1 MKTRIIT
8 LLSCVV
14 VALTAQAQYQ
24 LTNGDFES
32 WETVEYTLTKVCE
45 EPTQWSSLYD
55 ATGAMKSLS
64 TSTRAQIYKDED
76 VRPESAG
83 QYSCRITSN
92 SAFGVVTP
100 GNLTNGCVNMGSNS
114 STDASGNYNYI
125 NEERSDQAMRF
136 TGRPDA
142 VRFWVKFSGVM
153 AGKCNVLLTTKG
165 YYQDPVYEDRNTAV
179 LVGQALSGDR
189 IASNDEW
196 TQYTVPFEWLSDEQP
211 YYALVNVSTCSD
223 PSSGNASDYLYI
235 DDIEMIYNSEATAIY
250 YGGDNILDVELVS
263 EDFSPEKMGVIVTNG
278 CGAKTSWKFESCTNM
293 LTVTVE
299 GDNVSEDPS
308 NVHIYQIAFI
318 GGEDAAVTTGI
329 SNVIAGPSRPRNY
342 FNIAGQRLNGI
353 QPGINIVDG
362 KKIMV
367 K

>member
-32 WETVEYTLTKVCE
+32 WETVEYTVTKVCE
-45 EPTQWSSLYD
+45 EPTLWSSLYD
-55 ATGAMKSLS
+55 ATGSMKSLS

-92 SAFGVVTP
+92 SAFGVVTL
-100 GNLTNGCVNMGSNS
+100 GNLTNGCVNMGSIS

-142 VRFWVKFSGVM
+142 VRFWVKFSGVN

-179 LVGQALSGDR
+179 LVGQALPATVLRATMSGR
-189 IASNDEW
+189 STLCLSNGFLMSNLIMLW
-196 TQYTVPFEWLSDEQP
+196 LMSPPALTPVPVVRQIIS
-211 YYALVNVSTCSD
+211 
-223 PSSGNASDYLYI
+223 
-235 DDIEMIYNSEATAIY
+235 
-250 YGGDNILDVELVS
+250 IL
-263 EDFSPEKMGVIVTNG
+263 
-278 CGAKTSWKFESCTNM
+278 
-293 LTVTVE
+293 
-299 GDNVSEDPS
+299 
-308 NVHIYQIAFI
+308 
-318 GGEDAAVTTGI
+318 TTL
-329 SNVIAGPSRPRNY
+329 R
-342 FNIAGQRLNGI
+342 
-353 QPGINIVDG
+353 
-362 KKIMV
+362 
-367 K
+367 